1 MGGFRRN
8 KDIFNHSSFRDCDWE
23 AGGSESQNQSVN
35 DINKFKH
42 GRKKKGSVFDD
53 CSWKNNHQIC
63 NDAVENTSKDDKNI
77 QKQKPELSRANQEFD
92 YCHGEEVNEKTLLQS
107 KLSINDLNSEETQK
121 KISNIPNTGK
131 STMQITEYHML
142 SKVNLKKLFGA
153 IYLYNDKCYLPLTE
167 QEYLI
172 LMRHESDDELLS
184 ILKSYRAFS
193 DAYRFLAIN
202 PDIEFEQ
209 YSKSILQFKTVIVFE
224 NMLLDAKSG
233 SRLEH
238 NENYPVFFGTNI
250 YYHAKP
256 RNTPYW
262 DKYLESVSQG
272 DKKIKDLIYEMLG
285 YLLLQ
290 GNDGKCFFVLAA
302 ASNSGKSVLGEFIS
316 SAFSDNYVS
325 HLAIDDFGKR
335 FSLGSLWRTAL
346 NVSMDLPQ
354 STLST
359 DTVSL
364 IKTLTGDFK
373 VTAEEKYAPKFTAIN
388 RIKLVFGTNSG
399 ISISAPDP
407 AFWNRVI
414 IVPFQYE
421 IPRPQRNPDLLLHL
435 MDEKDD
441 IFSKSIPYVTKLIE
455 RNYEFTIPDISNTMK
470 CSWSRN
476 EGDPLGDFFLK
487 YCEITEEGS
496 KTAVQ
501 TVYDRYKKYCT
512 AQGIADTIS
521 DIATFSKA
529 IRQRNPEIKIKKCR
543 VKEYENPVS
552 AFQNVK
558 CNYN

>member
-1 MGGFRRN
+1 MGGFHRN
-8 KDIFNHSSFRDCDWE
+8 KNIFNYLPFSDCGWE
-23 AGGSESQNQSVN
+23 IENFISENQSGKN
-35 DINKFKH
+35 IKKSKH
-42 GRKKKGSVFDD
+42 GKERRDSVFDNS
-53 CSWKNNHQIC
+53 SWINHRQLC
-63 NDAVENTSKDDKNI
+63 GDAVKNTSKEDENI
-77 QKQKPELSRANQEFD
+77 QKQMPGLSSVKQD
-92 YCHGEEVNEKTLLQS
+92 LDCYHGEQTNEKTLLQ
-107 KLSINDLNSEETQK
+107 KILPINDPDSEETQK
-121 KISNIPNTGK
+121 KMSNTSNTGK
-131 STMQITEYHML
+131 SVMQITEDHML
-142 SKVNLKKLFGA
+142 SKVYIKRLYGA

-172 LMRHESDDELLS
+172 LMRRESDDELLS

-250 YYHAKP
+250 KYHAKP
-256 RNTPYW
+256 GNTPYW
-262 DKYLESVSQG
+262 DAYLESVSQG
-272 DKKIKDLIYEMLG
+272 DKKIENLIYEMLG

-302 ASNSGKSVLGEFIS
+302 ASNSGKSVLGEFVS

-325 HLAIDDFGKR
+325 HMAIDDFGKR

-354 STLST
+354 STLSN

-421 IPRPQRNPDLLLHL
+421 IPRSQRNPDLLLHL

-441 IFSKSIPYVTKLIE
+441 IFSKSIPYITKLIE

-476 EGDPLGDFFLK
+476 ESDPLGDFFLK
-487 YCEITEEGS
+487 YCEITEESS

-501 TVYDRYKKYCT
+501 AVYDCYKKYCIV
-512 AQGIADTIS
+512 QGIADTIS

-529 IRQRNPEIKIKKCR
+529 IRQRNPDIKIQKCR

-558 CNYN
+558 CNYK

>member
-1 MGGFRRN
+1 MSVFHRN
-8 KDIFNHSSFRDCDWE
+8 KDIFNQSSFRDCGWGIRD
-23 AGGSESQNQSVN
+23 SESENQSVN
-35 DINKFKH
+35 NINKSKH
-42 GRKKKGSVFDD
+42 EKKRRDSVFDD
-53 CSWKNNHQIC
+53 CSWKNNHQLC
-63 NDAVENTSKDDKNI
+63 DGTVKNTSKEDKNI
-77 QKQKPELSRANQEFD
+77 QKQMSELASVNQD
-92 YCHGEEVNEKTLLQS
+92 LNCYHEEQTNEKTLLQK
-107 KLSINDLNSEETQK
+107 KLPINNPDSEEIQK
-121 KISNIPNTGK
+121 KISTISNTGK
-131 STMQITEYHML
+131 SAMQITEDHML
-142 SKVNLKKLFGA
+142 SKVYIKRLYGA

-172 LMRHESDDELLS
+172 LMRRESDDELLS
-184 ILKSYRAFS
+184 MLKSYRAFS
-193 DAYRFLAIN
+193 DAYRFLEIN
-202 PDIEFEQ
+202 PDIEFDQ

-224 NMLLDAKSG
+224 NELLDAKNG
-233 SRLEH
+233 SRFEH
-238 NENYPVFFGTNI
+238 NQNYPIFFGTNI
-250 YYHAKP
+250 NYRAKP
-256 RNTPYW
+256 GNTPYW
-262 DKYLESVSQG
+262 DKFLESVSQG
-272 DKKIKDLIYEMLG
+272 DKKIENLIYEMLG

-302 ASNSGKSVLGEFIS
+302 ASNSGKSVLGEFVS

-354 STLST
+354 STLNS

-373 VTAEEKYAPKFTAIN
+373 VTAEEKYAPKFTALN
-388 RIKLVFGTNSG
+388 RVKLLFGTNSG

-421 IPRPQRNPDLLLHL
+421 IPRSQRNPDLLLHL

-455 RNYEFTIPDISNTMK
+455 RNYEFTTPDISNTMK
-470 CSWSRN
+470 CSWARN

-487 YCEITEEGS
+487 YCKITEEDS

-501 TVYDRYKKYCT
+501 AVYDCYKKYCIS
-512 AQGIADTIS
+512 QGTADTIL
-521 DIATFSKA
+521 DTANFSKVV
-529 IRQRNPEIKIKKCR
+529 RQRYPDIKTQKCR
-543 VKEYENPVS
+543 IKEYENPVS
-552 AFQNVK
+552 VFKNVK

>member
-8 KDIFNHSSFRDCDWE
+8 KDIFNHSSFKDCGWE
-23 AGGSESQNQSVN
+23 VGGSESVNQSVN

-53 CSWKNNHQIC
+53 CSWKNSHQIRD
-63 NDAVENTSKDDKNI
+63 NVVKNTSKEDKDI
-77 QKQKPELSRANQEFD
+77 QKLMPELSSVNQEFD
-92 YCHGEEVNEKTLLQS
+92 YYHGEETNEKTLLQN
-107 KLSINDLNSEETQK
+107 KLSINDSNSEETQK
-121 KISNIPNTGK
+121 KNSNISNTGK
-131 STMQITEYHML
+131 SAMQITEDHML
-142 SKVNLKKLFGA
+142 SKVYIKRLYGA
-153 IYLYNDKCYLPLTE
+153 IYLFNDKCYLPLTE

-172 LMRHESDDELLS
+172 LMRRESDDELLS
-184 ILKSYRAFS
+184 MLKSYRAFS
-193 DAYRFLAIN
+193 DAYRFLEIN
-202 PDIEFEQ
+202 PDIEFDQ
-209 YSKSILQFKTVIVFE
+209 YSRSILQFKTVIVFE
-224 NMLLDAKSG
+224 NMLLDAKNG
-233 SRLEH
+233 SRFEH
-238 NENYPVFFGTNI
+238 NQEYPVFFGSNI
-250 YYHAKP
+250 NYREKP
-256 RNTPYW
+256 RDTPYW
-262 DKYLESVSQG
+262 DKFLESVSQG
-272 DKKIKDLIYEMLG
+272 DKKIRNLIYEMLG

-373 VTAEEKYAPKFTAIN
+373 VTAEEKYAPKFTALN
-388 RIKLVFGTNSG
+388 RVKLLFGTNSG
-399 ISISAPDP
+399 ISISSPDP

-421 IPRPQRNPDLLLHL
+421 IPRPERNPDLLLHL
-435 MDEKDD
+435 LDEKDD

-455 RNYEFTIPDISNTMK
+455 RNYEFTTPDISNTMK
-470 CSWSRN
+470 CRWARN

-487 YCEITEEGS
+487 YCEITEGDS

-501 TVYDRYKKYCT
+501 EVYDCYKKYCT
-512 AQGIADTIS
+512 SQGAADTIL
-521 DIATFSKA
+521 DTANFSKA
-529 IRQRNPEIKIKKCR
+529 VRQRYPDIKTQKCR
-543 VKEYENPVS
+543 IKEYENPVS
-552 AFQNVK
+552 VFKNVK